1 MSDPRFSK
9 MSSNNLKTVIQS
21 KYDTCTLLHD
31 ERQSRHHDFAQ
42 MTSSIIDHVENYRKL
57 VQMHLQHPN
66 DTSFWKQRAQT
77 QIQVSTKSLNALA
90 DGLVASTFDNLDSEM
105 QLIFASLRMCWTNF
119 RSRERSSKDVK
130 KFLEHTSVGYISNF
144 FEQRARS
151 EFLEQN
157 GVPKHARETKVEIRK
172 TDRGLA
178 TFATKDIMDQE
189 VIFEELPVITSLMNT
204 THCFHCSRQVP
215 SNPTRGEHGKV
226 YCTKI
231 CRYIAYASY
240 IHVLKERNVTAL
252 LKEDFRDGNIVFI
265 KCVGMALTRNCSIQD
280 LTEFKTFHAGAIKH
294 AEVRKVGHW
303 FHIVSTLGLLGDPRF
318 DFRTFQFVDSL
329 VRTNAFGFSFEGSTF
344 FRLATLINHSC
355 EDNADY
361 IVTHNIRL
369 VAIRSIS
376 AGEEIRINYS
386 AEQSCYDRCFQLAY
400 SYGFICDC
408 SKCAGIRVGGNDL
421 LLHKLISARFH

>member
-1 MSDPRFSK
+1 
-9 MSSNNLKTVIQS
+9 V
-21 KYDTCTLLHD
+21 
-31 ERQSRHHDFAQ
+31 
-42 MTSSIIDHVENYRKL
+42 TSSIIDHEENYRQL
-57 VQMHLQHPN
+57 VQMHLLHPN

-77 QIQVSTKSLNALA
+77 QFQVSTKSLNGLA
-90 DGLVASTFDNLDSEM
+90 DGLVASRFDNIDSEM
-105 QLIFASLRMCWTNF
+105 QLIFASFKMCWTKF
-119 RSRERSSKDVK
+119 RSRERSSGDVK
-130 KFLEHTSVGYISNF
+130 KFLEHTSVGYISNLY
-144 FEQRARS
+144 EQRERL

-157 GVPKHARETKVEIRK
+157 GVPKHAREAKVEIRK

-178 TFATKDIMDQE
+178 TFATKDIMEQE

-215 SNPTRGEHGKV
+215 SNPVKGEREEV
-226 YCTKI
+226 YCTEI
-231 CRYIAYASY
+231 CRFVAYASY
-240 IHVLKERNVTAL
+240 LYVLKKRNITTL
-252 LKEDFRDGNIVFI
+252 LNDNFQDGNIIFI

-280 LTEFKTFHAGAIKH
+280 LTDFKTFHAAAIKQ

-303 FHIVSTLGLLGDPRF
+303 YHIVSTLGLLGDPRF

-355 EDNADY
+355 EDNVDY

-369 VAIRSIS
+369 VALRNIS

-408 SKCAGIRVGGNDL
+408 SKCAGIRIGDNNR
-421 LLHKLISARFH
+421 LLHKVISARFH